1 KVAGVGARPP
11 SATVLELGA
20 GTGKLTRLLVGQFDR
35 VVAVQPTDGLL
46 ALLRRTSPSADIRQG
61 SAEAVPVEAG
71 SVDAVYAAESFHWFD
86 GPRAIRDR
94 TRPASSRR
102 PPHDVEH
109 ARRGHGTLDGRGRA
123 APRGSGAA
131 SRRAGSRPGRPQ
143 HDPLLVR
150 RLARTSRQLGLRG
163 SPRAADR
170 ESAGARPGGAAR
182 VLRVDGLIR
191 GLGDAPPLDEAS
203 PRGRYRW

>member
-86 GPRAIRDR
+86 GPRAIPEIERV
-94 TRPASSRR
+94 
-102 PPHDVEH
+102 PHP
-109 ARRGHGTLDGRGRA
+109 RGVLLMMWNMPGGATEPSTGEAERLLEEA
-123 APRGSGAA
+123 APPRDELGHDPVDLNPTRFSSGAW
-131 SRRAGSRPGRPQ
+131 REP
-143 HDPLLVR
+143 
-150 RLARTSRQLGLRG
+150 RQLGLRG

-170 ESAGARPGGAAR
+170 ESA
-182 VLRVDGLIR
+182 
-191 GLGDAPPLDEAS
+191 DA
-203 PRGRYRW
+203 